1 MSPSPPPRCRAL
13 LFDLDGTLVDSRRDI
28 AAALNVALE
37 AVGHAPLPLE
47 AIVPMI
53 GDGARTLVARALA
66 HDERAGGGSG
76 SGSGSGG
83 RALAPTAS
91 ASAASVAAE
100 GDALL
105 DEVAALFVRSYAE
118 RPVVHTAL
126 LPGARE
132 ALEVGL
138 PAALV
143 TNKPRAVSVL
153 VLEALGVAS
162 AFGAV
167 FAGGDGPLKPSP
179 DGVRAAAAALG
190 VPIEGAWMIGDGPQD
205 ILAGRAAGCFTI
217 AVPGIADLARVLAA
231 DPHLVVASLH
241 DVARLARASL
251 TSA

>member
-1 MSPSPPPRCRAL
+1 MSPSPPPPRCRAL

-37 AVGHAPLPLE
+37 AVGRAPLPLE

-66 HDERAGGGSG
+66 HDELAGG
-76 SGSGSGG
+76 GSGSGG
-83 RALAPTAS
+83 RALAPTAG
-91 ASAASVAAE
+91 ASAASVGAE

-132 ALEVGL
+132 ALALGL

-217 AVPGIADLARVLAA
+217 AVPGIADRARVLAA